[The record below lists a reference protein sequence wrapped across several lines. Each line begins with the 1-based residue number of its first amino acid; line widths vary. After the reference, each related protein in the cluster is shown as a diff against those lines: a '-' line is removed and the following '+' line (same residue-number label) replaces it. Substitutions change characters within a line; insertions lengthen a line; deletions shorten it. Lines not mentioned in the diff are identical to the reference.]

1 MSKLDGSM
9 GTSADH
15 NLMTPRVLVGGIG
28 SPRSAPK
35 GQSPYLPTRRRSVN
49 LKDEIPWS
57 IHVPSRI
64 V

>member
-1 MSKLDGSM
+1 MSKLERSM
-9 GTSADH
+9 GTSADP
-15 NLMTPRVLVGGIG
+15 NLMTPRVLVGEIG
-28 SPRSAPK
+28 SPRFAPK
-35 GQSPYLPTRRRSVN
+35 GQYAYIPTRRRSVN